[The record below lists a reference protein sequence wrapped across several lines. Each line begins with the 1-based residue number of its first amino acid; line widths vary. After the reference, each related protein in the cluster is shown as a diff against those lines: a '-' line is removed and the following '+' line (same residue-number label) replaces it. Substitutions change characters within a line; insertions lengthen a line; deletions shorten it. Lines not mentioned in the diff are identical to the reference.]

1 MIEAFSLK
9 TAHHFGDALASQSRL
24 RYRAFVQDRGL
35 SHACYEG
42 MEYDEFDTPA
52 AVYLVWRDPE
62 AVVRGVIRLMPTT
75 ELYMAER
82 YWPGLFQSRPLPKQK
97 DVWETSRVCVDRK
110 YPDPVRKRIMP
121 ELLCGLHEFCEGLG
135 ITAVVGVTRRALL
148 DGYLPGAV
156 QWLCEPTE
164 VEGNLESAFW
174 TSAGNIRPTAHC
186 EALGIASSV
195 LTLDPPRM
203 RVAF

>member
-9 TAHHFGDALASQSRL
+9 TAHYFGDAFASQSRL
-24 RYRAFVQDRGL
+24 RYRVFVETCGL
-35 SHACYEG
+35 SHASYDG

-52 AVYLVWRDPE
+52 AVYLVWRDAD
-62 AVVRGVIRLMPTT
+62 AVVRGLIRLIPTS
-75 ELYMAER
+75 ERYMAEKF
-82 YWPGLFQSRPLPKQK
+82 WPHLFQQRPLPKQK
-97 DVWETSRVCVDRK
+97 DVWETSRVCVDRN
-110 YPDPVRKRIMP
+110 YNDPVRKRIMP
-121 ELLCGLHEFCEGLG
+121 ELLCGLHEFCLGSG

-174 TSAGNIRPTAHC
+174 TPAQNILPTAHC
-186 EALGIASSV
+186 EMFGIRQGV
-195 LTLDPPRM
+195 LSLDPVPH
-203 RVAF
+203 RVAA